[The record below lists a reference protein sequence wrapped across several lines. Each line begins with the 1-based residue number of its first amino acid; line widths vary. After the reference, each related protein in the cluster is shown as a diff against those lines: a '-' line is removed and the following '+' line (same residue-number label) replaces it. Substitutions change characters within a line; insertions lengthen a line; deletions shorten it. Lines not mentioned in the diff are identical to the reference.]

1 MGEAQASPSIAAG
14 GKASHTYDAIVVGS
28 GMTGGWAA
36 KEFCEKGLKT
46 LVLERGR
53 NVEHIKDYPTAMAES
68 WELPHRGELTPEFRR
83 ENPIL
88 AQCNGVNGANQHFF
102 SKDKEHPFLQKKP
115 YAWIKAYQVGGKSL
129 VWGRWTQR
137 WSDLDFEANA
147 REGIAVDWPIRYAD
161 IAPWYSYVEKFVGI
175 SGNRDGLPQIPD
187 GEYLPPMQ
195 FNALERHMKQSIESR
210 FPGRNLVISR
220 TANLSKPFEGR
231 GVCMYRDRCSR
242 GCPFG
247 GYFSSNSATL
257 PAAAATGNLT
267 IYPDAVAHSIIYD
280 GRTERATGVRVIDA
294 HTKEVTE
301 FYARVISVNA
311 GTIDTTLLLLNSTSP
326 RFPNGLGNDSGQLG
340 HNLMNH
346 NYRVELSATHD
357 GFKDMYYFGRRPTG
371 TLIPRFRN
379 MANDKQADFL
389 RGYSFAAFSSR
400 AQGNLGAG
408 DPPIGAVFKEK
419 SAEVGPWYLGMVSMA
434 EQLPYFGNQITLSR
448 DKTDAWGMPMLVMDA
463 EYRENEDRM
472 TKDMLATSNE
482 MAEAAG
488 FRDIRVRDSHATI
501 GLSIH
506 EMGTARMGHDPRTSV
521 LNAHNQVHAVKN
533 VFVSDGACMTSS
545 AWQNPS
551 ITYMAITARAA
562 DHAVSE
568 LNRHNL

>member
-1 MGEAQASPSIAAG
+1 MSEAPPNAG
-14 GKASHTYDAIVVGS
+14 SAGKGSHAYDAIVIGS
-28 GMTGGWAA
+28 GISGGWAA
-36 KEFCEKGLKT
+36 KELCQGGLKT

-68 WELPHRGELTPEFRR
+68 WELPHRGKLTREFQR
-83 ENPIL
+83 ENPNL
-88 AQCNGVNGANQHFF
+88 TRSDEVTGANRHFF
-102 SKDKEHPFLQKKP
+102 VEDREHPFEQRKP
-115 YAWIKAYQVGGKSL
+115 FAWIRGYQVGGKSL
-129 VWGRWTQR
+129 TWGRWTQR

-161 IAPWYSYVEKFVGI
+161 LAPWYSYVEKFVGI

-187 GEYLPPMQ
+187 GEFLPAMQ
-195 FNALERHMKQSIESR
+195 FNALEKHMKRAIEVR

-220 TANLSKPFEGR
+220 TANLSAPMEGR

-267 IYPDAVAHSIIYD
+267 LHPDAVVHSIIFD
-280 GRTERATGVRVIDA
+280 EQTQRATGVRVIDA
-294 HTKEVTE
+294 HTKEATE
-301 FYARVISVNA
+301 FFAKVIFVNA
-311 GTIDTTLLLLNSTSP
+311 GTINTTLLLLNSVSN

-340 HNLMNH
+340 RNLMNH
-346 NYRVELSATHD
+346 NYRVNLSAVHD
-357 GFKDMYYFGRRPTG
+357 GFRDMYYFGRRPTG

-379 MANDKQADFL
+379 LGKDRQADFL
-389 RGYSFAAFSSR
+389 RGYSFAVFTSR
-400 AQGNLGAG
+400 DRGNLAAG
-408 DPPIGAVFKEK
+408 DPSIGEVFKEK
-419 SAEVGPWYLGMVSMA
+419 SAEVGPWRVSMGSMA
-434 EQLPYFGNQITLSR
+434 EQLPYSDNRITLSR
-448 DKTDAWGMPMLVMDA
+448 DRTDAWGLPLAVIDA
-463 EYRENEDRM
+463 EYKENEERM
-472 TKDMLATSNE
+472 TRDMLATSAE

-488 FRDIRVRDSHATI
+488 FRDIRPRDNHETL

-506 EMGTARMGHDPRTSV
+506 EMGTARMGRDPETSV
-521 LNAHNQVHAVKN
+521 LNAYNQVHAAKN

-551 ITYMAITARAA
+551 ITYMALTARAA
-562 DHAVSE
+562 GHAVSE
-568 LNRHNL
+568 MRNLNL